1 MTRYAYLRV
10 STDMQDHQAQRLA
23 IKRRHEIDQWVQDVG
38 SGRITQPNLNRLL
51 RNVKRGDEVY
61 VYAFDRL
68 GRSTASV
75 IGIVESFKRKGIS
88 LVSVKEGIDIN
99 SPAGNMIFQMLC
111 SIAEFEASLI
121 SDRVKAGLD
130 AARERG
136 VKLGAPTKVDRNPN
150 FKHMMELA
158 KQYRDQGLSYRE
170 ITYVLKEKHKYKISY
185 GSLYKYLP
193 LKTDDNDTAS

>member
-1 MTRYAYLRV
+1 MARYAYLRV
-10 STDMQDHQAQRLA
+10 STDMQDHDAQRLA
-23 IKRRHEIDQWVQDVG
+23 IKRRYEIDHWIEDTG
-38 SGRITQPNLNRLL
+38 SGRMMQPNLVRLI
-51 RNVKRGDEVY
+51 REAKKGDEVY

-88 LVSVKEGIDIN
+88 LISVKEGIDIN

-130 AARERG
+130 AAKHRG
-136 VKLGAPTKVDRNPN
+136 VRLGAPRLDSDPK
-150 FKHMMELA
+150 F
-158 KQYRDQGLSYRE
+158 RE
-170 ITYVLKEKHKYKISY
+170 IIAIAKEYKQQGMTYRKIMETLDVLHNYKISH
-185 GSLYKYLP
+185 GALHGYL
-193 LKTDDNDTAS
+193 KS